1 MPEYLAPGVYV
12 EEVETG
18 IPPIEGVGTST
29 TGMVGMTRRGPTTGR
44 PLLVTSMA
52 DFRRKYGGYF
62 DFSNIAAGF
71 AGHNALPYAVEGFFA
86 NGGRRLYLVRV
97 PGQNAVPSQATASG
111 GLTTRLLADA
121 ATGQKIVRPATL
133 RGIAKGSK
141 LLLRMVKNGIV
152 TESGNVTVDTIN
164 RATGEVTVTANLAAT
179 PAGPTAFEARYT
191 WILTD
196 TKGLKADGTLDTLAN
211 PGDPAPASL
220 KFKAADAGSWGDSID
235 LVARPETGGRVD
247 MDVVLPGNVVD
258 NNKVRLKSGAGFY
271 PLAWVEIDRGND
283 KVYRKVKTVDGPVVT
298 LLGPAIAANAL
309 DPQAPATTTVFSVC
323 EFGLSASF
331 EGVTEQYAGLTLEK
345 VTGKYVVDRLNGISN
360 LLSIDTAALPAGTE
374 PFLFP
379 SGSDGLH
386 VVLGSGSDGNN
397 PPTDLAY
404 VGTDGG
410 PGLRT
415 GIKALEDV
423 DEVAILAAPGQ
434 TSQTVQNELINQCE
448 RLMDRFCILDPKPKS
463 VTVGADLK
471 DIQDQRG
478 LYDTKYA
485 ALYYPRILV
494 TDPLTG
500 KSLPIPPSGHLAG
513 IYARTDNKP
522 GGGVHKA
529 PANEVIAG
537 IVGLEAT
544 VNKGE
549 QEILNPLNI
558 NVIRDFRAD
567 NRGYRVWG
575 ARCLTSLTQWKYV
588 PVRRLFIFLEES
600 IDQGTQW
607 VVFEP
612 NSYPTWKRVKQS
624 VVNFLTTVWRDG
636 ALMGTKPEEAFFVIC
651 DETTMTQ
658 DDIDNGRLIMVVGV
672 APVKPAEFVI
682 IRIGQWSGG
691 SSVSE
696 Q

>member
-52 DFRRKYGGYF
+52 DFQRKFGGYF
-62 DFSNIAAGF
+62 DFSTIASAF

-86 NGGRRLYLVRV
+86 NGGRRVYIVRV
-97 PGQNAVPSQATASG
+97 KAQNAAQSQGTAAG

-121 ATGQKIVRPATL
+121 AIGQKVIRPATL
-133 RGIAKGSK
+133 RGIAKGTK
-141 LLLRMVKNGIV
+141 LVLRMIKNSVV
-152 TESGNVTVDTIN
+152 TESAAMTVDKVN
-164 RATGEVTVTANLAAT
+164 RATGDVTLTADLAAAPT
-179 PAGPTAFEARYT
+179 GPIAFEAKTTR
-191 WILTD
+191 ILTD
-196 TKGLKADGTLDTLAN
+196 TKGLKPDGTFDSLAA

-220 KFKAADAGSWGDSID
+220 KIKAVDEGSWGDGID
-235 LVARPETGGRVD
+235 LVARHETAGRVD
-247 MDVVLPGNVVD
+247 MDAVLAGNAVD

-271 PLAWVEIDRGND
+271 AGAWVEIDRGD
-283 KVYRKVKTVDGPVVT
+283 GKLYRKVKAIDGTVIT
-298 LLGPAIAANAL
+298 LLGPTIAVADLN
-309 DPQAPATTTVFSVC
+309 PQAPATATALSAC
-323 EFGLSASF
+323 EFGLTVTY
-331 EGVTEQYAGLTLEK
+331 EGVSEQFSGLTLEK
-345 VTGKYVVDRLNGISN
+345 IAGKYAVDRINGISK
-360 LLSIDTAALPAGTE
+360 LITIDTAALPAGTD
-374 PFLFP
+374 PFFFP
-379 SGSDGLH
+379 SGGDGLR
-386 VVLGSGSDGNN
+386 VALGTGSDGNN
-397 PPTDLAY
+397 PPTDPNY
-404 VGTDGG
+404 VGTDAG

-415 GIKALEDV
+415 GIKALEDI
-423 DEVAILAAPGQ
+423 DEVAIMAAPGL

-448 RLMDRFCILDPKPKS
+448 RLMDRFCILDPKPKNAS
-463 VTVGADLK
+463 AGADLK
-471 DIQDQRG
+471 DIQTQRG

-485 ALYYPRILV
+485 ALYYPRIVV
-494 TDPLTG
+494 TDPLSG
-500 KSLPIPPSGHLAG
+500 KELAIPPSGHIAG
-513 IYARTDNKP
+513 IYARSDNKG

-529 PANEVIAG
+529 PANEVIQG

-558 NVIRDFRAD
+558 NVLRDFRAD

-575 ARCLTSLTQWKYV
+575 ARCLTSLAQWKYV

-612 NSYPTWKRVKQS
+612 NSYPTWNRVKQS
-624 VVNFLTTVWRDG
+624 VTNFLTTVWREG
-636 ALMGTKPEEAFFVIC
+636 ALFGAKPEEAFFVVC

-658 DDIDNGRLIMVVGV
+658 DDIDNGRLIMKIGV

-691 SSVSE
+691 SAVSE
-696 Q
+696 